1 MKKAKAPE
9 DQIDGPAVITSD
21 HLRNRTL
28 SARAGSKK
36 GWSRLTGYEKAHNKG
51 QLMCR
56 EASRG
61 AHNID
66 QQRHRA
72 DERFQAAQSF
82 DRGWRNCQVPFPSG
96 TDLDRVRGGGGVPG
110 AFADHARDAK
120 EFWRR
125 VQAAMGANDWI
136 ICKMVC
142 CDGYSV
148 AEAVTL
154 VSPAYKCTTMA
165 RFREALD
172 GLIEGMNRA
181 KASMK
186 AECLLHHGR
195 P

>member
-56 EASRG
+56 EAFRG

-66 QQRHRA
+66 RQQQRA

-125 VQAAMGANDWI
+125 VQEAMGANDWI
-136 ICKMVC
+136 IFQLACRVRLRTGAMQLWRILQRWNMHRLRDSTGRMVC
-142 CDGYSV
+142 W
-148 AEAVTL
+148 
-154 VSPAYKCTTMA
+154 
-165 RFREALD
+165 
-172 GLIEGMNRA
+172 
-181 KASMK
+181 KA
-186 AECLLHHGR
+186 
-195 P
+195 